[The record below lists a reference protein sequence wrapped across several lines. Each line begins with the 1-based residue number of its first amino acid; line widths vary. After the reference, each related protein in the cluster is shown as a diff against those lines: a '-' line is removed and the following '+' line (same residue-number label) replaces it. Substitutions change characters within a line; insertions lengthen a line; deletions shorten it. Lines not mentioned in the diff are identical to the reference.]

1 MQLPLI
7 LLGSN
12 ITTTT
17 TTTNTRIDHWPLTI
31 DHWQFTI
38 DNSQLTID
46 HWPLTIDHW
55 HLTIDH
61 WQLTIDNCPSTIYNC
76 TLAIAW
82 SLLRNISFVPYDFQ
96 WLRSPK
102 LFHFWIIEIHTPYAL
117 ICMFSAVLGLWKS
130 SREQLPRGSVHFH
143 TITPL
148 VLKVRQLHYYTHICI
163 YL

>member
-7 LLGSN
+7 LLGSH
-12 ITTTT
+12 ITTT
-17 TTTNTRIDHWPLTI
+17 TTTNTRIDNWPLTI

-96 WLRSPK
+96 WLRSPE

-117 ICMFSAVLGLWKS
+117 ICMFSVVFRSLKS
-130 SREQLPRGSVHFH
+130 SREQIPRGSVHFH
-143 TITPL
+143 TSTPW